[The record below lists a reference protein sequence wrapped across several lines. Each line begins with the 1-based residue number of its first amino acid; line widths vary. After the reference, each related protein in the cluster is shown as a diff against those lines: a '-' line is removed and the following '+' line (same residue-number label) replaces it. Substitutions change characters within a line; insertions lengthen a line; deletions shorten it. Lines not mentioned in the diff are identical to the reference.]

1 MTMKEEY
8 TAHDMATAAAD
19 GFRAGQRAVQSA
31 GVPDVSAM
39 ARVLSDRSADA
50 CNVDRADNWAMYGQ
64 EYIEDVQAMLA
75 SAPTVEAEQ
84 VSAAARDVLAERQRQ
99 INIEAWTPAHDDLY
113 CAAELP
119 RAAAAYILNGANDDA
134 PYIWPFAAKWWKPRD
149 ARANYVRAAALILA
163 EIERLDRVEQAK
175 QQETQS

>member
-1 MTMKEEY
+1 MKEEF

-19 GFRAGQRAVQSA
+19 GFRAGQRAAQSA
-31 GVPDVSAM
+31 GVPDGYALVRHEAIEYLADQWPGAYRTFYAIAVGSA
-39 ARVLSDRSADA
+39 AA
-50 CNVDRADNWAMYGQ
+50 
-64 EYIEDVQAMLA
+64 
-75 SAPTVEAEQ
+75 APTVKAEQ

-134 PYIWPFAAKWWKPRD
+134 PYIWPFAAKWWKPKD

-163 EIERLDRVEQAK
+163 EIERLDRAEQAK